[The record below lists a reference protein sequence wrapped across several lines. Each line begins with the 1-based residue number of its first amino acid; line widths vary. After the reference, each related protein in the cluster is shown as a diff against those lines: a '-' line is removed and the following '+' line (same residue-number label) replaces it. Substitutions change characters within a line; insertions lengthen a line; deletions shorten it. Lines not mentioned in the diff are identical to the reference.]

1 VAAPDPVS
9 TPPDPTPSDPTPP
22 DPSVNTG
29 AWGNGS
35 GGPMPIL
42 LDLTGHGINITE
54 LNRSSTFMDATGS
67 GLSNRTAWAGAGT
80 AVLFFDPNSLNKIID
95 RNQYIFTQWDPTATS
110 DMQALRDV
118 FDSNGD
124 GVFDMNDAKWA
135 SFKLMLTNAQA
146 QLRLRSLHSFNKVTT
161 TGETLDQ
168 ADIMSI
174 NLEAD
179 TTHVNFTDGSSV
191 NGQTKFTRKD
201 GTTGTVASVTL
212 LSDAANDNAW
222 GTRWVA

>member
-1 VAAPDPVS
+1 MAAPDPVS

>member
-1 VAAPDPVS
+1 
-9 TPPDPTPSDPTPP
+9 
-22 DPSVNTG
+22 
-29 AWGNGS
+29 
-35 GGPMPIL
+35 MPIL

>member
-1 VAAPDPVS
+1 
-9 TPPDPTPSDPTPP
+9 
-22 DPSVNTG
+22 
-29 AWGNGS
+29 
-35 GGPMPIL
+35 
-42 LDLTGHGINITE
+42 
-54 LNRSSTFMDATGS
+54 
-67 GLSNRTAWAGAGT
+67 
-80 AVLFFDPNSLNKIID
+80 
-95 RNQYIFTQWDPTATS
+95 
-110 DMQALRDV
+110 MQALRDV